1 MRGVYRRKLSFVMV
15 LVVLL
20 AGVSPIHSFAG
31 TSTLIPEAD
40 LGYDSS
46 PSAYNL
52 AELYAGSDTV
62 MMNLD
67 WMKSAMRFDISG
79 ISGNVTSATL
89 RIYVSSVQN
98 SSALNVYGSNDLT
111 FSESSQSA
119 VSEDTNIDVGNLSV
133 GFSDANQWKE
143 IDVTSYVQ
151 SKIATDS
158 KVSFVIVGDVNTGE
172 NYFVFSSKEGT
183 NPPQLVIETGNPG
196 TLQFNSTTASVGEG
210 AGTTNLTV
218 TRTGGSDGAVAV
230 DYAVTG
236 GTATGSGTDYTLAS
250 GTLNFAT
257 GETSK
262 QISVS
267 IVDDGSYESDETV
280 EVTLSNATG
289 GASLGADKVAT
300 LTITDDDAVPGTLQF
315 NPTTASASE
324 GAGMTDLTVTRT
336 GGSDGAVTVDYAVTG
351 GTATGAGTDY
361 TLASGTLY
369 FADSET
375 SKTITVSIADDSTTE
390 SNETVEVT
398 LSNATGGAILG
409 ADKVGTLTITDN
421 DAVAGTFQFD
431 PKTASVGEGAGTTNL
446 TVTRTGGSDSAVAVD
461 YAVTGGTATGSGTD
475 YTLASGTLNFATGET
490 SKQISVSIVDDGSYE
505 SDETVEVTLSN
516 ATGGASLGAD
526 KVATLTITDNDAVAG
541 MFQFNQ
547 TTASVGEGA
556 GTANLT
562 VTRTGGSDGAVTV
575 DYAVTGGTA
584 TGSGTDYTLASGT
597 LSFADSETSKTITV
611 SIADDGTT
619 ESNETVEV
627 TLSNATGGASL
638 GADKVATLTITDDDP
653 VPAATAIASAATLTP
668 VVGADNA
675 ITLTVKNSLGN
686 TDVSFDGVKNVTLS
700 GVAASPVGTFGT
712 FNGTT
717 IDNNATTVGQVVPV
731 TFVNGAATTNLKLN
745 KAGAQTIGFS
755 IETVTTP
762 ETNKLTI
769 ASVPGVAET
778 MAISQNITAP
788 TSNGGLFAKQPI
800 IVVKDAYG
808 NTASGDNTTV
818 VTVAKEDTGAWNLTG
833 TATAVVNS
841 GVATFTNLGATSS
854 TLVDNVQLGF
864 TATGLNKVTSAAVT
878 LPAPVSSGG
887 NQESPSESTSEST
900 SQSNQESATVI
911 VNGREQD
918 AGKKTKST
926 EDGKSTVTIE
936 VDNRFIE
943 LKINEAVE
951 NNTSGTT
958 NTLQVLV
965 PDETSEVAKVALTGD
980 IVRKLEEETFVVS
993 VKRHSVE
1000 YVIAAEEFTIN
1011 KVAESMGIEATKLD
1025 EITVEVKISRVDEAL
1040 VKKYTE
1046 SAEANGAD
1054 LQFPPTSFEVI
1065 AKTTKTDG
1073 TTEEIRSTKFN
1084 NYVER
1089 VMEIP
1094 AGVDPSKITTG
1105 IVFNPDGTYS
1115 HVPTDVYQKDG
1126 KWYAKLNSMTNSV
1139 YSIIGNIV
1147 AIESVENH
1155 WSEATV
1161 NDMASRLVIFEPE
1174 SFNPDL
1180 AISRGD
1186 FSEYV
1191 VRALGLYRDS
1201 SIVPNVFRDVD
1212 PADERALAIHIAND
1226 YGIIK
1231 GYLDGNFRPGALI
1244 TREEAMAMYQRAMA
1258 VTKLSGDDKNRYLI
1272 YKDFSDVSGWAT
1284 TYVKE
1289 ALAAHALDEIAATA
1303 VSPKKLLTHAEAAQ
1317 MIKNLLVESNLIN
1330 E

>member
-31 TSTLIPEAD
+31 TSTLTPEAD
-40 LGYDSS
+40 KSFDPYGGGLNG
-46 PSAYNL
+46 
-52 AELYAGSDTV
+52 AELYVGSATGEFG
-62 MMNLD
+62 LE
-67 WMKSAMRFDISG
+67 WMKSAIRFDTSG
-79 ISGNVTSATL
+79 ITGSITSAIL
-89 RIYVSSVQN
+89 RVYISTVQN
-98 SSALNVYGSNDLT
+98 GSKLDLYGSNDVT
-111 FSESSQSA
+111 FDETNGTA
-119 VSEDTNIDVGNLSV
+119 VSQDTSITIGSITISP
-133 GFSDANQWKE
+133 SDLNTWKE
-143 IDVTSYVQ
+143 IDVTSYVN
-151 SKIATDS
+151 SKYPGAS
-158 KVSFVIVGDVNTGE
+158 KVSFVIEGDMNNGDR
-172 NYFVFSSKEGT
+172 YFFIDSSQGT

-196 TLQFNSTTASVGEG
+196 TLQFDPKTASVGES

-218 TRTGGSDGAVAV
+218 TRTGGSDGAVTV

-267 IVDDGSYESDETV
+267 IADDGSYESDETV

-289 GASLGADKVAT
+289 GASLGADKIAT
-300 LTITDDDAVPGTLQF
+300 LTITDNDAVPGTLQF
-315 NPTTASASE
+315 N
-324 GAGMTDLTVTRT
+324 
-336 GGSDGAVTVDYAVTG
+336 
-351 GTATGAGTDY
+351 
-361 TLASGTLY
+361 
-369 FADSET
+369 
-375 SKTITVSIADDSTTE
+375 
-390 SNETVEVT
+390 
-398 LSNATGGAILG
+398 
-409 ADKVGTLTITDN
+409 
-421 DAVAGTFQFD
+421 

-446 TVTRTGGSDSAVAVD
+446 TVTRTGGSDGAVTVD

-490 SKQISVSIVDDGSYE
+490 SKTISVSITDDGTTE
-505 SDETVEVTLSN
+505 SNETVEVTLSN

-541 MFQFNQ
+541 TLQFNPK
-547 TTASVGEGA
+547 TASVGEGAGTTNLTVTRTGGSDGAITVDYAVTGGTATGAGTDYTLANGTLSFADGETGKTISISITDDGAYEASETVEVTLSNATGGASLGADKVATLTITDNDAVAGTLQFNPTTAGVSEGA

-584 TGSGTDYTLASGT
+584 TGSGSDYTLASGT

-686 TDVSFDGVKNVTLS
+686 TDISFDGVKNVTLS
-700 GVAASPVGTFGT
+700 GVVASPVGTFGT

-731 TFVNGAATTNLKLN
+731 TFVNGVATANLKLN

-762 ETNKLTI
+762 DTNKLTI

-887 NQESPSESTSEST
+887 SQESPSESTSEST
-900 SQSNQESATVI
+900 SQSNQEAATVI

-926 EDGKSTVTIE
+926 ENGKSTVTIE

-943 LKINEAVE
+943 RKINEAVE
-951 NNTSGTT
+951 NNTSGTP

-965 PDETSEVAKVALTGD
+965 PDETSEVAKVALPGD

-1046 SAEANGAD
+1046 SAEANGAEV
-1054 LQFPPTSFEVI
+1054 QFPPTSFEVI

-1115 HVPTDVYQKDG
+1115 HIPTDVYQKDG
-1126 KWYAKLNSMTNSV
+1126 KWYAKLNSLTNSV
-1139 YSIIGNIV
+1139 YSIIGNPIV
-1147 AIESVENH
+1147 IKSVENH

-1186 FSEYV
+1186 FAEYI
-1191 VRALGLYRDS
+1191 VRALGLFRDS
-1201 SIVPNVFRDVD
+1201 ATVLNAFTDVD
-1212 PADERALAIHIAND
+1212 PTGERALAIHIAND

-1231 GYLDGNFRPGALI
+1231 GYLDGNFRPDALI
-1244 TREEAMAMYQRAMA
+1244 TREEAMAMYQRAMT

-1272 YKDFSDVSGWAT
+1272 YKDFSEVNGWAT
-1284 TYVKE
+1284 AYVKE
-1289 ALAAHALDEIAATA
+1289 ALAAHALDEIAATT
-1303 VSPKKLLTHAEAAQ
+1303 VSPKKQLTHAEAAQ